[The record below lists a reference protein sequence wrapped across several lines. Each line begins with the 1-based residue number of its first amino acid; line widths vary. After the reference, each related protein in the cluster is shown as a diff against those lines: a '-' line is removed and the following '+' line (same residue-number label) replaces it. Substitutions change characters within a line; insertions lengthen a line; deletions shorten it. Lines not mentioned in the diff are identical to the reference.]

1 MSGRRKDHK
10 GRVLKEGE
18 SQRKDHKYQFRYR
31 DLHGKRQT
39 IYANDLNTLREKEK
53 VIRKMLD
60 EEIDYSLE
68 TGRSLQHEGGVSFC
82 AESGEERRLRQ
93 HVRL

>member
-53 VIRKMLD
+53 SFVKCWMKRSIIL
-60 EEIDYSLE
+60 LE
-68 TGRSLQHEGGVSFC
+68 RSLSLSFWNVT
-82 AESGEERRLRQ
+82 S
-93 HVRL
+93 V